1 MAKPIIIDEIPYR
14 HSVFRHYGLDFSNI
28 TYWWS
33 DSCEENFFERL
44 KQLNLY
50 RQFAED
56 MISNKAY
63 LILDLSQDPVHIKQ
77 VENVYKDTVFKFFK
91 KYKIPWHKLII
102 LSPSP
107 DKLFFDPSGINYTV
121 YVKPDRTTRPYKHIH
136 YNNLFQY
143 TKMCYQDFDC
153 QGKFDSQPS
162 KHFLFMSYRDSVPRM
177 LMNTF
182 FHTHSLTDNFISHNR
197 NVEQDTLSKS
207 AKLNLIRSI
216 FKSTDNFDFKSFFKY
231 GFLRQTLDDPNDK
244 SVATHSYDL
253 HKQYSS
259 KSCFEIVSETCVSH
273 NKLCL
278 TEKTLKAILSKNVF
292 LLSGNP
298 YSLDWLKSLGFK
310 TFSDIIDESYDKE
323 QIFYKRFLLIFDE
336 IKKLCSL
343 NVDSLHKKLEPLKG
357 IVEHNYNHFLSNTW
371 DFNLSQNL
379 QSHMDAHD
387 G

>member
-1 MAKPIIIDEIPYR
+1 M
-14 HSVFRHYGLDFSNI
+14 
-28 TYWWS
+28 
-33 DSCEENFFERL
+33 
-44 KQLNLY
+44 
-50 RQFAED
+50 
-56 MISNKAY
+56 
-63 LILDLSQDPVHIKQ
+63 
-77 VENVYKDTVFKFFK
+77 
-91 KYKIPWHKLII
+91 
-102 LSPSP
+102 
-107 DKLFFDPSGINYTV
+107 
-121 YVKPDRTTRPYKHIH
+121 
-136 YNNLFQY
+136 
-143 TKMCYQDFDC
+143 
-153 QGKFDSQPS
+153 
-162 KHFLFMSYRDSVPRM
+162 
-177 LMNTF
+177 
-182 FHTHSLTDNFISHNR
+182 
-197 NVEQDTLSKS
+197 
-207 AKLNLIRSI
+207 
-216 FKSTDNFDFKSFFKY
+216 
-231 GFLRQTLDDPNDK
+231 
-244 SVATHSYDL
+244 